1 MTIHYL
7 DTSAA
12 LKLLVEEDESEPL
25 ARWLNRSVPRS
36 AGSVD
41 DAADTAL
48 YSSRSE
54 EHV

>member
-41 DAADTAL
+41 DAGQVSWCGVL
-48 YSSRSE
+48 PVRW
-54 EHV
+54 